1 MEDLMDENPDTGSL
15 PLAGDEHM
23 QDAVEELSTS
33 TSEISD
39 IASTQISS
47 EDTPDKAPPCPLP
60 QRLIASRKRKA
71 GRPPSPDLIGLANKI
86 LSVPNSPTVGCFAK
100 LMDERMSKLEET
112 QRNHLE
118 RIVLDALAKA
128 AAGKLKDTSIVTDS
142 IPQNMYSQYPQY
154 SNSTPMHIMQ
164 PPPPSHPGPPQF
176 PLFPSSSLLRSTPSQ
191 QYGNSES
198 YYQEL

>member
-23 QDAVEELSTS
+23 QDAEDELSTS
-33 TSEISD
+33 ENSD

-86 LSVPNSPTVGCFAK
+86 LSVQNSPTVGCFAK
-100 LMDERMSKLEET
+100 LMDLRMSKLEDT

-128 AAGKLKDTSIVTDS
+128 GAGKLKDTSVVTES
-142 IPQNMYSQYPQY
+142 IQQNMYSQYPQY
-154 SNSTPMHIMQ
+154 STPMHIMQ

-176 PLFPSSSLLRSTPSQ
+176 PLFPSSSQLRSTPSQ
-191 QYGNSES
+191 QYGNSDG

>member
-1 MEDLMDENPDTGSL
+1 MEDLMDKNPDTGSL

-23 QDAVEELSTS
+23 QDAEEELSTS
-33 TSEISD
+33 ENSD

-86 LSVPNSPTVGCFAK
+86 LSVQNSPTVGCFAK
-100 LMDERMSKLEET
+100 LMDERMSKLEDT

-128 AAGKLKDTSIVTDS
+128 AAGKLKDTSVVTES
-142 IPQNMYSQYPQY
+142 IQPNMYSQYPQY
-154 SNSTPMHIMQ
+154 STLMHIMQ

-176 PLFPSSSLLRSTPSQ
+176 PLFPSSSQLRSTPSQ
-191 QYGNSES
+191 QYGNSDG